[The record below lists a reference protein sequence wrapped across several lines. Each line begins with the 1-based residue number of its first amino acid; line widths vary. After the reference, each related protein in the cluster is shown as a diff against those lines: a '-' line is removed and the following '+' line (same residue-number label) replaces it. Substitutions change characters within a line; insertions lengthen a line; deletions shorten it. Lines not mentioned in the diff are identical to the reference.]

1 MTILPPQ
8 TKVPASISYDRPK
21 LPRLPY
27 VYIILSLSVMAW
39 GIVGLIAWAII
50 ALLARLGLWV

>member
-1 MTILPPQ
+1 MILSPQ
-8 TKVPASISYDRPK
+8 TKVSPSISHDRPK

-39 GIVGLIAWAII
+39 SIFGLIAWAII